1 MSSGS
6 RGIRLRPPAKINL
19 TLRIGDRR
27 TDGFHDI
34 ESIMQTVDLCDRL
47 TLVRRK
53 GPFALAVRT
62 SVGVAEVPADQSNL
76 VWRAARLLW
85 TAAGRR
91 GEPEGVGAKLEK
103 IIPAAAGLGGGS
115 ADAAAAL
122 AGLNRLWKLRVPA
135 ARLLTLASE
144 LGSDVPFF
152 LIGGTALAKG
162 RGDRVLPLVDS
173 ARLHILIV
181 KPDVGVS
188 TADAY
193 RWLDEDRAAGRL
205 GLAGAQP
212 TSARID
218 VDIELGW
225 PTGPLSLVNDLQEA
239 VAARQPQVR
248 SAIEACH
255 SAGALSAAMSG
266 SGSAVFAV
274 FPERRV
280 ARAARS
286 LRDAGWR
293 VFAGRTLTRR
303 EAGRRVGLW

>member
-1 MSSGS
+1 MSGES
-6 RGIRLRPPAKINL
+6 RGVRLRPPAKINL

-27 TDGFHDI
+27 ADGFHDV
-34 ESIMQTVDLCDRL
+34 ETIMQTIDLCDRL

-53 GPFALAVRT
+53 GAFTLDVRSAGHASGIPT
-62 SVGVAEVPADQSNL
+62 DSSNL

-85 TAAGRR
+85 NAAGRR
-91 GEPEGVGAKLEK
+91 GEPEGVGVKLEK

-122 AGLNRLWKLRVPA
+122 AGLNRLWKFRVPA
-135 ARLLTLASE
+135 ARLLALAGE

-152 LIGGTALAKG
+152 LVGGTAFAQG

-173 ARLHILIV
+173 ARLHILTV
-181 KPDVGVS
+181 KPDAGVS

-193 RWLDEDRAAGRL
+193 RWLDEDRAAGRS
-205 GLAGAQP
+205 GPSG
-212 TSARID
+212 SAPVQEGMD
-218 VDIELGW
+218 LGW
-225 PTGPLSLVNDLQEA
+225 PTGPLSVVNDLQEP
-239 VAARQPQVR
+239 VMGRHPEISR
-248 SAIEACH
+248 AIEACRAEG
-255 SAGALSAAMSG
+255 SRIAAMSG

-274 FPERRV
+274 FPERRL
-280 ARAARS
+280 ARAARR

-293 VFAGRTLTRR
+293 VFAARTLRRR